1 MRVWLGVCQGHSKAY
16 QKSPQDIRD
25 PPAPSVKFSVESV
38 PAPFSSGNHPMG
50 ARHLPLPSLSASDNC
65 LLLIA
70 LGECGMVHFVHALVY
85 ALCHTIYTI
94 YYYLKLCLN
103 TISHA
108 SWATSDVLPSYIDQL
123 RAPPHLAVIFAWT
136 SFKPNK
142 VYNALQDVR
151 RLAAWCAAVGTR
163 ELTVYD
169 EDGYLAQ
176 AISQTS
182 DPKAGAQ
189 APNLLVDAHFGAE
202 TAKDFH
208 QKNPIAIRYP
218 LSPTFHGPRLK
229 MHVNVL
235 TKKDDKLVLSR
246 ALESTRESGFTSSE
260 VSRQLLSIGPMQSMP
275 DMLVVCD
282 ERAGPPCLHGF
293 PCWMVRIT
301 TIRSLPTWS
310 LLGRWTPKH
319 FVDTLNTYTSAE
331 QRYGA

>member
-50 ARHLPLPSLSASDNC
+50 ARHLLLPSLSASDNC

>member
-1 MRVWLGVCQGHSKAY
+1 MRVWLGVCHGHSKAY

>member
-246 ALESTRESGFTSSE
+246 ALESTRESGFTSRE

>member
-1 MRVWLGVCQGHSKAY
+1 MCQGHSKAY

>member
-1 MRVWLGVCQGHSKAY
+1 
-16 QKSPQDIRD
+16 
-25 PPAPSVKFSVESV
+25 
-38 PAPFSSGNHPMG
+38 MG

-94 YYYLKLCLN
+94 YYYLKICLN

-260 VSRQLLSIGPMQSMP
+260 VSRLSLI
-275 DMLVVCD
+275 
-282 ERAGPPCLHGF
+282 H
-293 PCWMVRIT
+293 I
-301 TIRSLPTWS
+301 
-310 LLGRWTPKH
+310 
-319 FVDTLNTYTSAE
+319 
-331 QRYGA
+331 

>member
-103 TISHA
+103 TTSHA

>member
-1 MRVWLGVCQGHSKAY
+1 
-16 QKSPQDIRD
+16 
-25 PPAPSVKFSVESV
+25 
-38 PAPFSSGNHPMG
+38 MG

-70 LGECGMVHFVHALVY
+70 LGECGMVHFVHTLVY

>member
-1 MRVWLGVCQGHSKAY
+1 MCQGHSKAY

-25 PPAPSVKFSVESV
+25 PPAPSVKFCVESV